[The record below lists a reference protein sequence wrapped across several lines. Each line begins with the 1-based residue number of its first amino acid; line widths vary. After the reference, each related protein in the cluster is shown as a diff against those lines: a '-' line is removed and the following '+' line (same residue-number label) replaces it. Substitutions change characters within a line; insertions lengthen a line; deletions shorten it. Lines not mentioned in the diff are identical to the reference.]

1 MKTIHIH
8 YLQHVPFENLGY
20 IETWAN
26 ERNYPLTSTLLFE
39 EAKFPQLNEF
49 DLLVVMGGPMGIYDE
64 DVYPWLKAE
73 KEFIKSAIDS
83 NKIVLGVCLGSQFIA
98 DALGA
103 KVYANKTKEIGWFPV
118 QITEEAKGEELL
130 KGLPQSLTV
139 MHWHGDTFDLP
150 EGAMHLMQSEACVNQ
165 AYLYN
170 NKVLGLQ
177 FHLETT
183 PESLQNLID
192 NCRSELVPEEFIQP
206 EEEIVRKG
214 LLCKTTNSYL
224 EIILDKLTTKQL

>member
-1 MKTIHIH
+1 MKTIRIH
-8 YLQHVPFENLGY
+8 YLQHVPFEGLGY

-26 ERNYPLTSTLLFE
+26 ERNYPLTSTLLYE
-39 EAKFPQLNEF
+39 EAKFPAIDDF
-49 DLLVVMGGPMGIYDE
+49 DMLVVMGGPMGIYDE

-73 KEFIKSAIDS
+73 KAFIHSAIKAD
-83 NKIVLGVCLGSQFIA
+83 KIVLGICLGSQFIA

-103 KVYANKTKEIGWFPV
+103 KVYANKQKEIGWFPIA
-118 QITEEAKGEELL
+118 QTDAAKGEELI
-130 KGLPQSLTV
+130 KDLPDSLNV

-150 EGAMHLMQSEACVNQ
+150 EGAVHLMQSEACVNQ

-183 PESLQNLID
+183 PESLQNLIN
-192 NCRSELVPEEFIQP
+192 NCREELVPEEFIQS
-206 EEEIVRKG
+206 EAAILKSLSE
-214 LLCKTTNSYL
+214 CNTTNQYL
-224 EIILDKLTTKQL
+224 SSILANLVKL